1 MAIIAKK
8 FQIMLKI
15 RVGSNLA
22 KFMTKLSKISH
33 LEILKES

>member
-15 RVGSNLA
+15 RCGLNLA
-22 KFMTKLSKISH
+22 KFMTKLSKIPH